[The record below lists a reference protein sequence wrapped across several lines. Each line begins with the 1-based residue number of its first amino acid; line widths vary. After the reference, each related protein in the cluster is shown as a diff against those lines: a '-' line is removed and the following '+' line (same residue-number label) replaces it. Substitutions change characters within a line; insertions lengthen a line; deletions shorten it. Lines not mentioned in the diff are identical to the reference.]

1 MFYYYYLF
9 KKYSKLFIH
18 FLFLFELKKVFTFL
32 ILIGWDF
39 QSCRSTEGV
48 ELKTLSPIHSL
59 TWHSPLLQF
68 SQEFLF
74 LPTGLNYVTFC
85 VITPRLSIRDDC
97 CLFLIF
103 IVFCV
108 FICFPKYP
116 LPYIFLS
123 LEQTCDNR
131 ADSFVST
138 WDLLDHYASQ
148 ILLRGYRVSTR
159 HSGRSYI
166 FCGFNLLELVH
177 WFRVKI
183 G

>member
-1 MFYYYYLF
+1 M
-9 KKYSKLFIH
+9 
-18 FLFLFELKKVFTFL
+18 FTFL

-39 QSCRSTEGV
+39 QSCRSTEGM
-48 ELKTLSPIHSL
+48 ELKILSSIHSL
-59 TWHSPLLQF
+59 TWNSPLLQF

-74 LPTGLNYVTFC
+74 LPRGLNYVAFC

-97 CLFLIF
+97 CSFLIF

-116 LPYIFLS
+116 LPYFFLP
-123 LEQTCDNR
+123 LEQTCDSR

-138 WDLLDHYASQ
+138 RNLLDHCASQ
-148 ILLRGYRVSTR
+148 ILLRGYRISTR
-159 HSGRSYI
+159 SFI
-166 FCGFNLLELVH
+166 FSVLNLLETVH
-177 WFRVKI
+177 WLWVKI